1 MRIPLKSA
9 GPAACDCAAGP
20 HQFALS
26 LAANFCQPIVPSTF
40 RGEVNS
46 LRMHSELMSRSFS
59 ERKFVFLIRPRRQRR
74 LVHPKPD
81 IARACYFLTGRLIPQ
96 WASDGEASARRDGI
110 AALPPSVRM
119 LR

>member
-26 LAANFCQPIVPSTF
+26 LAANFCQLIVPSTF

-46 LRMHSELMSRSFS
+46 LRMHSELMSRSFFGT
-59 ERKFVFLIRPRRQRR
+59 EICLF
-74 LVHPKPD
+74 D
-81 IARACYFLTGRLIPQ
+81 T
-96 WASDGEASARRDGI
+96 
-110 AALPPSVRM
+110 PPSTTASGPP
-119 LR
+119 